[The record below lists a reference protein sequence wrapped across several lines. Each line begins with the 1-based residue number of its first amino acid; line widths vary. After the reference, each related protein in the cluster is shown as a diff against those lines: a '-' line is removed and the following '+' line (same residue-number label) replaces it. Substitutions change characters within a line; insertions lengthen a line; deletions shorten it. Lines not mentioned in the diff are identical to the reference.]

1 MTKTSEKSPPRIDTT
16 AAKAGSETPFPDAE
30 AAQRAAQALNERCQR
45 IMQRFWDRQAEQH
58 GFQIPDPLVVGKAF
72 FELGAAMLQDP
83 AKLAEAQSKLWQGYA
98 DLFDAASK
106 RLSGE
111 DASPVAE
118 PAPDDKRFKDE
129 AWSENVLFDTLK
141 QSYLLTSNW
150 IREAVSDVDGLD
162 PKTREKVTFYTRQW
176 VNALAPTNFAATNPK
191 VLQRTLDTKG
201 ENLVKGLD
209 HLLTDLERGE
219 GQLRISMTD
228 ETAFTLGQ
236 NIAVSPGKVVYQND
250 LMQLIQYAP
259 STEKVFKRPLLIVPP
274 WINKFYILDL
284 QPKNSFIKW
293 AVDQGHTVFVVSWVN
308 PDESL
313 ADKSFE
319 DYMLEG
325 PLAALDAIRD
335 ATGED
340 SVNIIGYCIGGTLTA
355 STLAYL
361 AAQPEG
367 AKYTADRVASA
378 TFFTTMTDFS
388 EPGELGVFIDEEQ
401 LDLLEEHMA
410 EKGYLEGSYM
420 SQVFNM
426 MRDNDL
432 IWSFVVNNYLLGR
445 EPMAFDL
452 LYWNS
457 DNTRM
462 PAMMHGMYL
471 RKMYLEN
478 RLVKPGGIELADT
491 PIDLTKIKTPVYML
505 STSDDHIAPWKS
517 TYAATQLYAGPVR
530 FVLSA
535 SGHIAGVINPP
546 AANKYCHWTNTKTP
560 KDPDAWLN
568 AATRHEGSW
577 WPDWQKW
584 IGKKSGGQVAARR
597 PGDGKLTAI
606 EDAPGSYAA
615 VRLG

>member
-1 MTKTSEKSPPRIDTT
+1 
-16 AAKAGSETPFPDAE
+16 
-30 AAQRAAQALNERCQR
+30 
-45 IMQRFWDRQAEQH
+45 
-58 GFQIPDPLVVGKAF
+58 
-72 FELGAAMLQDP
+72 
-83 AKLAEAQSKLWQGYA
+83 
-98 DLFDAASK
+98 
-106 RLSGE
+106 
-111 DASPVAE
+111 
-118 PAPDDKRFKDE
+118 
-129 AWSENVLFDTLK
+129 
-141 QSYLLTSNW
+141 
-150 IREAVSDVDGLD
+150 
-162 PKTREKVTFYTRQW
+162 
-176 VNALAPTNFAATNPK
+176 
-191 VLQRTLDTKG
+191 
-201 ENLVKGLD
+201 
-209 HLLTDLERGE
+209 
-219 GQLRISMTD
+219 MTD

-313 ADKSFE
+313 ADKAFE

-325 PLAALDAIRD
+325 PLAAMDAIRD

-340 SVNIIGYCIGGTLTA
+340 RVNIIGYCIGGTLTA
-355 STLAYL
+355 STLAYM

-367 AKYTADRVASA
+367 APYTADRVASA

-478 RLVKPGGIELADT
+478 RLVQPGGITLAGT
-491 PIDLTKIKTPVYML
+491 PINLTKINTPVYML
-505 STSDDHIAPWKS
+505 STHDDHIAPWKS
-517 TYAATQLYAGPVR
+517 TYAATQLYSGPVR

-535 SGHIAGVINPP
+535 SGHIAGVVNPP
-546 AANKYCHWTNTKTP
+546 AANKYCHWIHAKTP
-560 KDPDAWLN
+560 KDPDAWFN

-584 IGKKSGGQVAARR
+584 IAKKSGAKVAART
-597 PGDGKLTAI
+597 PGDGKLKAI